1 MKPKDVAELMLEKKA
16 INIKIFDV
24 KKITTM
30 TDHFIICSSDS
41 EPQTKAIATNI
52 ERKLKKIGIKPISIE
67 GQDKLEWV
75 LMDYIIFIVHIFSN
89 EKRAFYDLDRLWA
102 DAKIISIKDKNENL
116 LLSVIPT

>member
-24 KKITTM
+24 KKITTI

-41 EPQTKAIATNI
+41 EPQTKAIAYNI

-75 LMDYIIFIVHIFSN
+75 LMDYITFIVHIFSN

-102 DAKIISIKDKNENL
+102 DAKITIIKDKNEK
-116 LLSVIPT
+116 